1 MAKFSANLGFLWK
14 TLTLPQ
20 AIRIAANSGFD
31 AVECHFPYEQPAE
44 DVKAA
49 LAETGLP
56 MIALNTVRGNVEA
69 GDFGL
74 CAVPGREA
82 EAEAAIRQA
91 IDYAKAVGAR
101 NVHIMAGTSAG
112 NPWAEAT
119 FLNNLRLA
127 AELATSA
134 GIGVLIEPINHRDVP
149 NYFLNTVEQAAGLIR
164 TLVLAP
170 VRMMFDLYHVQVTQG
185 DILRRLEEHMPAIGH
200 IQIAGAP
207 GRNEPDTG
215 EIAIDRILDALGE
228 LGYEGYV
235 GAEYIPKATEAE
247 GLGWLQAFRGG
258 A

>member
-1 MAKFSANLGFLWK
+1 MAKFSANLGFLWN

-20 AIRIAANSGFD
+20 AIRIASESGFD
-31 AVECHFPYEQPAE
+31 AVECHFPYEHAPE

-49 LAETGLP
+49 LQETGLP
-56 MIALNTVRGNVEA
+56 MLALNTVRGNVEA

-74 CAVPGREA
+74 CAMPGREE

-91 IDYAKAVGAR
+91 IDYAKDVGIR
-101 NVHIMAGTSAG
+101 NVHVMAGKSAG

-127 AELATSA
+127 AEFATPA

-164 TLVLAP
+164 TLGLAP
-170 VRMMFDLYHVQVTQG
+170 IRMMFDLYHVQITQG

-200 IQIAGAP
+200 IQIASVP
-207 GRNEPDTG
+207 GRREPDKG
-215 EIAIDRILDALGE
+215 ELAIDRVIGQLDD
-228 LGYEGYV
+228 LGYEGYI
-235 GAEYIPKATEAE
+235 GAEYIPEKTEAD
-247 GLGWLQAFRGG
+247 GLGWLKDFRS
-258 A
+258 